1 MDIGAIIEIIKNP
14 QPLLESLPPL
24 LTYAVLF
31 FTIFA
36 ESGLLIGFF
45 LPGDSLLF
53 IAGILASVNSK
64 SDPSQMFLNILILL
78 PLLIVAAV
86 LGDNVGF
93 YTGKYYG
100 KRLFEKEDGII
111 FKKRYLIIAKKYYDK
126 RGSIAIILARFVP
139 AVRAFA
145 PIIAGVVDMNHSK
158 FMKYNFIGGVTWV
171 TTLLLLGYF
180 LGAYLRKQGIDI
192 EKIILP
198 ITIIVVI
205 CSFGIAYLESKHSQK
220 EGEELPEIVI

>member
-64 SDPSQMFLNILILL
+64 SDPTQMLLNILILL

-111 FKKRYLIIAKKYYDK
+111 FKKKYLIIAKKYYDK

-139 AVRAFA
+139 AVRSFA
-145 PIIAGVVDMNHSK
+145 PIIAGVVDMNHTK

-205 CSFGIAYLESKHSQK
+205 CSFRIAYLESKHSQK

>member
-64 SDPSQMFLNILILL
+64 SDPTQMLLNILILL

-111 FKKRYLIIAKKYYDK
+111 FKKKYLIIAKKYYDK

-139 AVRAFA
+139 AVRSFA
-145 PIIAGVVDMNHSK
+145 PIIAGVVDMNHTK

-205 CSFGIAYLESKHSQK
+205 CSFGIPYLESKHSQK